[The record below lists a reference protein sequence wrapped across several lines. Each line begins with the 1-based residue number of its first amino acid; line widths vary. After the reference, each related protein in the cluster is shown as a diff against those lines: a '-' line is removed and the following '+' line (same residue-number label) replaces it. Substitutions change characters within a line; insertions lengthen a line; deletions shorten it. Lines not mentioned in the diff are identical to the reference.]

1 MPRVAAMMAS
11 VRPVERNASET
22 SKVRLRFSEVT
33 EELSMQT
40 PTLNNVVHIDNSNA
54 ADPWF
59 DWNLLERAE
68 AQERSKSAPPRRPER
83 IMSPDGS
90 LKAHE
95 KEKFRA
101 EKRKRRSRRRESG
114 KGPRLPSPPPA
125 PVVPAAPA
133 SPSTESTKSSEKQ
146 CEGSGESF
154 RAWLEQRPAMLRLS
168 GSRCETGVA
177 WDFPLTK
184 SEKREL
190 LLQHIAATERIA
202 EEHAVQAAQEVE
214 LAWEEE
220 QRHRQSLASA
230 KAAISR
236 MRKKGRKPR
245 LSLGT

>member
-1 MPRVAAMMAS
+1 MMAS

-22 SKVRLRFSEVT
+22 SETSKVRLRFSEVT
-33 EELSMQT
+33 EVLSMQT

-90 LKAHE
+90 FKAHQE
-95 KEKFRA
+95 KRA
-101 EKRKRRSRRRESG
+101 EKRRKRRSTRRESG

-125 PVVPAAPA
+125 VPVVPATPA

-154 RAWLEQRPAMLRLS
+154 RAWLDQRPAMLRLS